1 MTMNINYDILQ
12 NFLRCNKNIK
22 LNFRENSSILDVG
35 SYSQVILTLELD
47 SCDLISNSKL
57 IYDSI
62 TKLDG
67 VTMYIPKIYIK
78 EI

>member
-1 MTMNINYDILQ
+1 MNINYDILQ

-22 LNFRENSSILDVG
+22 LNFRENSSILDVV

-62 TKLDG
+62 TKLNG

>member
-1 MTMNINYDILQ
+1 MNINYDILQ

-22 LNFRENSSILDVG
+22 LNFRENSNILDVV

-47 SCDLISNSKL
+47 SCDLLSNSKL

>member
-1 MTMNINYDILQ
+1 MNINYDILQ

-22 LNFRENSSILDVG
+22 LNFRENSNILDVV

-47 SCDLISNSKL
+47 SCDLVSNSKL

-78 EI
+78 ENL

>member
-1 MTMNINYDILQ
+1 MNINYDILQ

-22 LNFRENSSILDVG
+22 LNFRENSSILDVV

>member
-1 MTMNINYDILQ
+1 MNINYDILQ

-22 LNFRENSSILDVG
+22 LNFRENSSILDVV

-78 EI
+78 

>member
-1 MTMNINYDILQ
+1 MNINYDILQ

-22 LNFRENSSILDVG
+22 LNFRENSSILDVV

-62 TKLDG
+62 TKLNG

-78 EI
+78 ENL

>member
-1 MTMNINYDILQ
+1 MNINYDILQ

-22 LNFRENSSILDVG
+22 LNFRENSNILDVV

-47 SCDLISNSKL
+47 NTDLVSNSEV

-78 EI
+78 

>member
-1 MTMNINYDILQ
+1 MNINYDILQ

-22 LNFRENSSILDVG
+22 LNFRENSNILDVV

-57 IYDSI
+57 IYNSI

-78 EI
+78 

>member
-1 MTMNINYDILQ
+1 MNINYDILQ

-22 LNFRENSSILDVG
+22 LNFRENSNILDVV

-47 SCDLISNSKL
+47 SCDLLSNSKL

-78 EI
+78 

>member
-1 MTMNINYDILQ
+1 MNINYDILQ

-22 LNFRENSSILDVG
+22 LNFRENSNILDVV

-47 SCDLISNSKL
+47 STDLVSNSKL

-62 TKLDG
+62 IKLDG

-78 EI
+78 ENL

>member
-1 MTMNINYDILQ
+1 MNINYDILQ

-22 LNFRENSSILDVG
+22 LNFRENSSILDVV

-78 EI
+78 ENL

>member
-1 MTMNINYDILQ
+1 MNINYDILQ

>member
-1 MTMNINYDILQ
+1 MNINYDILQ

-22 LNFRENSSILDVG
+22 LNFRENSNILDVV
-35 SYSQVILTLELD
+35 SYSQVILTLELN
-47 SCDLISNSKL
+47 STDLVSNSKL

-78 EI
+78 ENL

>member
-1 MTMNINYDILQ
+1 MNINYDILQ

-22 LNFRENSSILDVG
+22 LNFRENSNILDVV

-47 SCDLISNSKL
+47 SCDLVSNSKL
-57 IYDSI
+57 IYDSM

-78 EI
+78 ENL

>member
-1 MTMNINYDILQ
+1 MNINYDILQ

-22 LNFRENSSILDVG
+22 LNFRENSNILDVV

-62 TKLDG
+62 TKLNG

-78 EI
+78 